1 MSVDTQVKKCPSS
14 GHPRKNS
21 LPGENSGSLLPKLKK
36 NLDYQLQ
43 PNKSKVTIE
52 TFFFSKQS
60 PEMKQHETDID
71 FELAREKEQE
81 LKHDV
86 MAHIHTFGAVCP
98 SAKPIIHLGATSA
111 FVGDNTDIICM
122 KESMQL
128 VQKRLLKL
136 MSLLRDFAK
145 KYKDL
150 PTLGYTHFQP
160 AQLTT

>member
-1 MSVDTQVKKCPSS
+1 
-14 GHPRKNS
+14 
-21 LPGENSGSLLPKLKK
+21 
-36 NLDYQLQ
+36 
-43 PNKSKVTIE
+43 
-52 TFFFSKQS
+52 
-60 PEMKQHETDID
+60 MKQHETDIN
-71 FELAREKEQE
+71 FEFARKKEQE

-86 MAHIHTFGAVCP
+86 MAHIHAFGEVCP

-136 MSLLRDFAK
+136 LSLLRDFAK
-145 KYKDL
+145 NYKNL